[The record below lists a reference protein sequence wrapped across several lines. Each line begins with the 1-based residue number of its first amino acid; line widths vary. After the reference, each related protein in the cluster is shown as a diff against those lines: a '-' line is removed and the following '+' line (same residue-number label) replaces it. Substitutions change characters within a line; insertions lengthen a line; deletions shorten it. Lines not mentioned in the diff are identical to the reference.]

1 LEINDAHVELMKRH
15 EQDDET
21 QEKKKVNVT
30 VRSIVVGEYSA
41 GRKHSLGQE

>member
-15 EQDDET
+15 EADDET
-21 QEKKKVNVT
+21 QEKKVNVT

-41 GRKHSLGQE
+41 GGKHSLGQE